1 MNIKLQQL
9 RHLLYVVEEGG
20 FRAAASQA
28 NRSQATLSSSIK
40 ALENELGRN
49 LFEPGNNSTLTPF
62 GEECVPK
69 IKSFMQLYH
78 RLETDLQSTALGKYG
93 KIRIATV
100 PSIATKL
107 LPDVLAEFSQRYPD
121 VEISLVD
128 DNSVGVCNR
137 LLTGE
142 VDIALGNLD
151 TTHQEEVV
159 FSFLLADP
167 IGVVCTKNHRL
178 AQFTQ
183 GVVWQELLDEPFI
196 YNGTC
201 HLLNHT
207 PAYEIN
213 IKPRYEVGNI
223 TSLFSLLR
231 NGLGVT
237 TLPKLAFPEY
247 DNHLIWIPLIDPDIK
262 RQIGMF
268 SIANRTLSP
277 QVQVFSE
284 LCSSYI
290 QSLE

>member
-9 RHLLYVVEEGG
+9 RHFLYVVEEGG
-20 FRAAASQA
+20 FRAAASRA

-40 ALENELGRN
+40 ALENELGRA
-49 LFEPGNNSTLTPF
+49 LFEPGNNSVLTPF
-62 GEECVPK
+62 GEECAPK
-69 IKSFMQLYH
+69 IDQFMQLYH

-107 LPDVLAEFSQRYPD
+107 LPDVLAEYSRRYPD

-128 DNSVGVCNR
+128 DNSIGVCNR
-137 LLTGE
+137 LLAGE

-151 TTHQEEVV
+151 TTHEQEVT
-159 FSFLLADP
+159 FTPLLADP

-178 AQFTQ
+178 AQFKE
-183 GVVWQELLDEPFI
+183 GVVWQELLGEPFI

-201 HLLNHT
+201 QLLSHT

-231 NGLGVT
+231 NELGVT

-247 DNHLIWIPLIDPDIK
+247 DNHLVWIPLIDPAVK

-268 SIANRTLSP
+268 SIAGRTLSP
-277 QVQVFSE
+277 QVQVFTK

-290 QSLE
+290 QSLD